1 MITLRAMLAH
11 SPALFY
17 PQTWYAK
24 ETFLDTPDD
33 AVATP
38 KGIQCVGL
46 IPTPGLDTLPTAAQL
61 VAAYLTN
68 PTASVWRW
76 FHWTRDVD
84 QHGNAVYVGG
94 IGHDDTPG
102 FQIHRH
108 LRITNRWGQSKW

>member
-1 MITLRAMLAH
+1 MTVRELLAQ

-24 ETFLDTPDD
+24 EAFLDTLAEPTMT
-33 AVATP
+33 TP
-38 KGIQCVGL
+38 KGIERVGL
-46 IPTPGLDTLPTAAQL
+46 IPTAGLDTLPTVAQL
-61 VAAYLTN
+61 VVAYLSN

-108 LRITNRWGQSKW
+108 LRITTRWGQSKW